1 MIFYMGGFILHRIRH
16 QPEKAKPFVAVAH
29 CTVKKEPGNPDKDLG
44 TSSVTHNERR
54 RATYAIL
61 RIWLC
66 LKTTKSSYE
75 KPDM

>member
-1 MIFYMGGFILHRIRH
+1 MIFDIGGGRMI
-16 QPEKAKPFVAVAH
+16 AAVSLKGQNLLPPWQKSTA
-29 CTVKKEPGNPDKDLG
+29 KKEPGNPNEDLG
-44 TSSVTHNERR
+44 TSSVAHNERR